1 MQVVLVVRAFPF
13 KQEYGGGFGARV
25 YDAVNKVSVP
35 LPGRFECY
43 ESARNAAK
51 VEAHRMMGSRQYRLC
66 SLKQSRANQ
75 NRFYMANIW
84 A

>member
-1 MQVVLVVRAFPF
+1 MRIVLVVRAFPF

-25 YDAVNKVSVP
+25 YDAVAKLSHP

-43 ESARNAAK
+43 EQARDAAK
-51 VEAHRMMGSRQYRLC
+51 SEAHRMMGGRPYRLA
-66 SLKQSRANQ
+66 SIKQGRTNQ
-75 NRFYMANIW
+75 NRFYDANIW